1 MNMTIIREFCYP
13 RSADRIAEIACPGQ
27 KLVEQVKFGVGS
39 SNFDSTQVLDR
50 TNTNRNGFGV
60 LGVFQATQWVN
71 ISAIC

>member
-1 MNMTIIREFCYP
+1 MGDYV
-13 RSADRIAEIACPGQ
+13 EITEPLT
-27 KLVEQVKFGVGS
+27 KNVTPLIFGVGS